1 MTDNTVNNFR
11 IGVDVGGTKIE
22 AALVDA
28 TGAVLNSARIPARHG
43 NAAVV
48 EDIVSVARQ
57 AAGTRFDEVSA
68 IGIGTPGTVD
78 SATGHVGNIVNLDVV
93 SLDMGPKSPDWQ
105 ACRCMWKTM
114 STLPQWVLQCCWE
127 VRMAWTAPSRS

>member
-68 IGIGTPGTVD
+68 IGIGHRARSTPPPDTW
-78 SATGHVGNIVNLDVV
+78 AT
-93 SLDMGPKSPDWQ
+93 S
-105 ACRCMWKTM
+105 
-114 STLPQWVLQCCWE
+114 
-127 VRMAWTAPSRS
+127 

>member
-43 NAAVV
+43 NAPNRHC
-48 EDIVSVARQ
+48 IGR
-57 AAGTRFDEVSA
+57 AAGR
-68 IGIGTPGTVD
+68 
-78 SATGHVGNIVNLDVV
+78 GNPL
-93 SLDMGPKSPDWQ
+93 
-105 ACRCMWKTM
+105 
-114 STLPQWVLQCCWE
+114 
-127 VRMAWTAPSRS
+127 

>member
-68 IGIGTPGTVD
+68 IGTSARRARSTPPPDTW
-78 SATGHVGNIVNLDVV
+78 AT
-93 SLDMGPKSPDWQ
+93 S
-105 ACRCMWKTM
+105 
-114 STLPQWVLQCCWE
+114 
-127 VRMAWTAPSRS
+127 